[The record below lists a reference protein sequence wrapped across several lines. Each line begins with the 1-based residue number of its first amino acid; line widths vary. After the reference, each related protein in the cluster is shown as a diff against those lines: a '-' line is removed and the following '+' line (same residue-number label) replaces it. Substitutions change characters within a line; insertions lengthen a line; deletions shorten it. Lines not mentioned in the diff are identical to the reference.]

1 MKNTWSMNLKSNSHR
16 NNLIRFMN
24 CFFPFC
30 IMARSRTFL
39 CGAVYCHMPDGQ
51 FSRIFSEQTDGGDK
65 LRQSLSSLPLRL
77 RTLRRQRL
85 MTNGLSR
92 FSGSPILHRELA
104 GGRPLSVHNTA
115 PTPPHTRY
123 LFPFRL
129 NLHDLQNQIEA
140 CPPIESV

>member
-65 LRQSLSSLPLRL
+65 LRQSISSLPLRL
-77 RTLRRQRL
+77 RTPRRQRRT
-85 MTNGLSR
+85 TNRPSR
-92 FSGSPILHRELA
+92 VSCLQILRQGLA
-104 GGRPLSVHNTA
+104 GELPLSAHNTA

-123 LFPFRL
+123 LFPFRH